1 MQAEAHQG
9 GPRRMVAVAE
19 AVRSAAEVETPPD
32 TVLVAAALA
41 GSVAVWGDSLPLIT
55 QPAKS
60 T

>member
-1 MQAEAHQG
+1 
-9 GPRRMVAVAE
+9 MVAVAE